1 MSEFFAALAV
11 LTFMF
16 AGAYNWGNYNGRK
29 DGSEEMRTKV
39 VLYCIEKPDLCKVEY
54 DNIKTQTKLENY
66 KRPEIK

>member
-1 MSEFFAALAV
+1 MNFFAALAV

-16 AGAYNWGNYNGRK
+16 AGAYKWGNYNGMK

-39 VLYCIEKPDLCKVEY
+39 VLYCIEKPDLCKTEY
-54 DNIKTQTKLENY
+54 DNIKTQNKLNNY